1 MSLAESGLEIALEL
15 VLDLGEMW
23 FLISVLDEATG
34 KAEVFL
40 FNDIG
45 SREGLL
51 MSDGECEHIGNGCD
65 YDDKQLYY
73 SVAQIILGTYDNFDF
88 INSDWI
94 EQILKLCTVHCKA
107 IYTELEFGVMYR
119 HIIQSVNSTSRSIYS
134 LLKA

>member
-1 MSLAESGLEIALEL
+1 MSLAESGLEIILEL

-65 YDDKQLYY
+65 
-73 SVAQIILGTYDNFDF
+73 
-88 INSDWI
+88 
-94 EQILKLCTVHCKA
+94 
-107 IYTELEFGVMYR
+107 
-119 HIIQSVNSTSRSIYS
+119 
-134 LLKA
+134 